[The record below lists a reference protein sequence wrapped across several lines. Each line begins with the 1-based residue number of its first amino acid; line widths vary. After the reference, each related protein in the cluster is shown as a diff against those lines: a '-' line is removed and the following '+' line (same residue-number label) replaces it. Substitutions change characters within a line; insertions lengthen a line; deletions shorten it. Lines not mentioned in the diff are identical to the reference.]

1 MPLSSP
7 RAARTTRGRV
17 AGAAALLAGLAL
29 GTAGCTGTAA
39 AASCAIPEVQ
49 LRESALHPGGVVR
62 LRADFVRETC
72 EDTGGTSR
80 AASDVEVTLTPSAT
94 GDEIVLGRPAPEG
107 ERSTVSGSFDLPSDL
122 PLGAAVLAVR
132 TRSGDR
138 IDAELPIEVTEPPP
152 G

>member
-1 MPLSSP
+1 MPEL
-7 RAARTTRGRV
+7 
-17 AGAAALLAGLAL
+17 
-29 GTAGCTGTAA
+29 
-39 AASCAIPEVQ
+39 E
-49 LRESALHPGGVVR
+49 LRESALHPGGIVR
-62 LRADFVRETC
+62 VHADFIHETC

-80 AASDVEVTLTPSAT
+80 AASDVAVTLTPSAM

-132 TRSGDR
+132 TGSGDR
-138 IDAELPIEVTEPPP
+138 IDAELPIEITEAPA